1 MEEHENTAPNA
12 NPLIPGAPAPVEEP
26 LVESGTVASHEPAA
40 PVEGALQDLVET
52 KRILEAALLSASEP
66 LQANDLRKLFDT
78 KMSHDALRILLEEI
92 REEWSERAVELTMV
106 ANGWR
111 FRVQPKYQRFL
122 DRLNP
127 EKPPRYSRA
136 VLETLAII
144 AYRQPATRGDIE
156 DIRGVAV
163 SPGILKAL
171 EERGWIDV
179 IGHKDVPGRPALFAT
194 TKKFLDD
201 LNLRSLEELPPL
213 AELQAT
219 LDMTAAPPSAEAGSA
234 ALTEAG
240 DSAPG
245 SGTEDAASPGQ
256 VLEPE
261 AAGESLAGDADSQE
275 AAATA
280 AGGDS
285 APQADA
291 EGSGAEAP
299 GGAGDG
305 EDHPETAQPDVA
317 LAEGGASAE
326 TAATAAS
333 EADPAHALPPEALE
347 AKP

>member
-1 MEEHENTAPNA
+1 MEQHQQEDQQSETAAPNA
-12 NPLIPGAPAPVEEP
+12 NPLIPGAPAPVEDS
-26 LVESGTVASHEPAA
+26 LVASGTDDTPAEESVSSPNEASPTGQE
-40 PVEGALQDLVET
+40 LIET

-66 LQANDLRKLFDT
+66 LQTSDLRKLFET

-92 REEWSERAVELTMV
+92 REEWSGRSVELTMV

-111 FRVQPKYQRFL
+111 FRVRPEYQRHL

-179 IGHKDVPGRPALFAT
+179 VGHKDVPGRPALFAT

-201 LNLRSLEELPPL
+201 LNLRSLDELPPL

-219 LDMTAAPPSAEAGSA
+219 LDMTAGPQGTGVAGQESLPTLQA
-234 ALTEAG
+234 DGEHDGVSTGDLDTDAG
-240 DSAPG
+240 IASLSGSNPADNDSAVDG
-245 SGTEDAASPGQ
+245 EASGREAARPVDSESATTDVVESEVAVDEDASRADTRT
-256 VLEPE
+256 
-261 AAGESLAGDADSQE
+261 ESAR
-275 AAATA
+275 
-280 AGGDS
+280 
-285 APQADA
+285 
-291 EGSGAEAP
+291 
-299 GGAGDG
+299 
-305 EDHPETAQPDVA
+305 
-317 LAEGGASAE
+317 
-326 TAATAAS
+326 
-333 EADPAHALPPEALE
+333 
-347 AKP
+347 